1 MSQTNEQPD
10 EPRRSEG
17 DSGGGPGEPA
27 AERRPSSLR
36 DALRGLTRAA
46 SEVAASGAEEARRL
60 AETARPEV
68 ERRAREATR
77 QAKAA
82 AEAARPHAE
91 RAIHD
96 ATEYVKTHQDDIR
109 RASKQGARTAAS
121 TAARAVTPGPLRPA
135 VDAMSRELRQP
146 SVQTLR
152 EQARDAS
159 TSKTPGDDEPPGDD
173 LVTEAPPH
181 S

>member
-1 MSQTNEQPD
+1 MAEANERGDEQGRRDAEGGAD
-10 EPRRSEG
+10 EPA
-17 DSGGGPGEPA
+17 P
-27 AERRPSSLR
+27 AERRSSSLR

-46 SEVAASGAEEARRL
+46 SEVATSGAEEARRL

-91 RAIHD
+91 RAIHG
-96 ATEYVKTHQDDIR
+96 ATDYVRTHQDDIR
-109 RASKQGARTAAS
+109 RASKTGARTAAS